1 MRAARSREFPMKPLR
16 IVLIVGLVAA
26 LGVAARS
33 QTPSNAPQQSPQA
46 SAPSQDLPK
55 AYIPGLGEF
64 MGRIQ
69 TDHAKLWLA
78 GDARNWELAGYQL
91 GELKE
96 VFSDVQ
102 DLVPRYQNIPVGDMI
117 DAIITGTITDLEGAI
132 ATRDFGKFSA
142 AFDHLTTACNSC
154 HQATNRAYIAIR
166 RPTQSN
172 FSNQDFA
179 PAKR

>member
-1 MRAARSREFPMKPLR
+1 MKPIR
-16 IVLIVGLVAA
+16 ILLILGLATA
-26 LGVAARS
+26 LSFAARS
-33 QTPSNAPQQSPQA
+33 QTSSNVPQQFAQA
-46 SAPSQDLPK
+46 SAPRQDLPK

-78 GDARNWELAGYQL
+78 GEARNWELAGYEL
-91 GELKE
+91 SELKE

-102 DLVPRYQNIPVGDMI
+102 DLVPRYQNIPVAEMI
-117 DAIITGTITDLEGAI
+117 DAIITGTISDLDGAI
-132 ATRDFGKFSA
+132 ATRDFSKFSA
-142 AFDHLTTACNSC
+142 AFDNLTTACNSC
-154 HQATNRAYIAIR
+154 HQAANRAYIAIR

>member
-1 MRAARSREFPMKPLR
+1 MKPIR
-16 IVLIVGLVAA
+16 ILLILGLATA
-26 LGVAARS
+26 LSVAARS
-33 QTPSNAPQQSPQA
+33 QTSSNVPQQFAQA
-46 SAPSQDLPK
+46 SAPGQDLPK

-78 GDARNWELAGYQL
+78 GEARNWELAGYEL
-91 GELKE
+91 SELKE

-102 DLVPRYQNIPVGDMI
+102 DLVPRYQNIPVAEMI
-117 DAIITGTITDLEGAI
+117 DAIITGTISDLDGAI
-132 ATRDFGKFSA
+132 ATRDFSKFSA
-142 AFDHLTTACNSC
+142 AFDNLTTACNSC
-154 HQATNRAYIAIR
+154 HQAANRAYIAIR